1 MAGRPRWSLSAVALV
16 TLLVVA
22 GCSGLPTTDQQPSA
36 PETTV
41 ENFSYPTGWSQD
53 GITDI
58 GLPEQTHD
66 DVVQNVSRRARLVVS
81 YDDGNRTVVRTVDV
95 EAGTASLR
103 WNDTLFGNELYT
115 YFGPEGVFEYNLK
128 TNELVRPADQN
139 WTMTGFADIDRMGR
153 PLTDLALEAADV
165 VTVEGTPAVRYNVTG
180 IDDDPYV
187 VPATDAS
194 GYITV
199 TQTGYIASY
208 DITRRNDDFT
218 NHMEYRLSEF
228 GNATVDRPSWLP
240 DE

>member
-1 MAGRPRWSLSAVALV
+1 MTGRPSWSLPAALAA
-16 TLLVVA
+16 LLVLA
-22 GCSGLPTTDQQPSA
+22 GCAGLAPTGQQAST

-41 ENFSYPTGWSQD
+41 ENFSYPPGWSQD
-53 GITDI
+53 GITEI

-66 DVVQNVSRRARLVVS
+66 DVVRNVSRRARIVVS
-81 YDDGNRTVVRTVDV
+81 RDDGTRTVVRTVDV

-103 WNDTLFGNELYT
+103 WNDTLLGNKFHT
-115 YFGPEGVFEYNLK
+115 YYGPEGVFDYDLESG
-128 TNELVRPADQN
+128 ELVRPADQN

-153 PLTDLALEAADV
+153 PLSDLALEATDV
-165 VTVEGTPAVRYNVTG
+165 VTVEETTAVRYNVTG

-187 VPATDAS
+187 VPATNAS

-218 NHMEYRLSEF
+218 NHMEYRLSDF